1 VNSTSPK
8 STPEGA
14 PSTNA
19 NSPTKGRGKLVTRVE
34 GRQRAKAPLPFA
46 RALKPP
52 PQTPSAKQGYPR
64 LVLAVPEKP
73 RPNAGF
79 PSRSTHNVGFL
90 SIDRIAKDPKNQ
102 PPRCPQG
109 QKRHPQR
116 APPPTPADTSGR
128 RDPLP
133 KGSSHPGLQ
142 EKTTS
147 NPARGFTPP
156 STANTRAC
164 SSTDGDLH
172 LILQNPDVK
181 TLASRKAQRQGL
193 ITTHHAA
200 MAPWITEKKP
210 TLPDK
215 TTGPGSSDWRR
226 PRSAARR

>member
-116 APPPTPADTSGR
+116 APPPTPTTPQAGATHSPKEAATPACKRTLRQTRQEGSLPPQPPTPEPAPALTATCILSFRIRTSR
-128 RDPLP
+128 LWLR
-133 KGSSHPGLQ
+133 
-142 EKTTS
+142 EKP
-147 NPARGFTPP
+147 NAR
-156 STANTRAC
+156 
-164 SSTDGDLH
+164 
-172 LILQNPDVK
+172 V
-181 TLASRKAQRQGL
+181 
-193 ITTHHAA
+193 
-200 MAPWITEKKP
+200 
-210 TLPDK
+210 
-215 TTGPGSSDWRR
+215 
-226 PRSAARR
+226 